1 MAIGRRIRRYVN
13 LIYVGPHFLKRINY
27 FLVLL
32 NENFKFTRPLTV
44 TGAFYRR
51 NQPVFFHQMV
61 LDRVES
67 DHYIVQN
74 NLLKFGG
81 SSLQIPV
88 KQAYY
93 AESYM
98 LRNSSTTRVSL
109 DRYLY
114 ENDGVKMFLVNEN
127 VNDMKFNKWY
137 LIPQAYSFSLVKK

>member
-1 MAIGRRIRRYVN
+1 M
-13 LIYVGPHFLKRINY
+13 KRINY

-44 TGAFYRR
+44 TGVFYRR

-74 NLLKFGG
+74 NFLKFGG

-93 AESYM
+93 AESNM
-98 LRNSSTTRVSL
+98 LRNCSSTTRDSMN
-109 DRYLY
+109 RYLY

-127 VNDMKFNKWY
+127 VNDMKYNNWY
-137 LIPQAYSFSLVKK
+137 LIPQAYSFILVKK

>member
-1 MAIGRRIRRYVN
+1 
-13 LIYVGPHFLKRINY
+13 
-27 FLVLL
+27 
-32 NENFKFTRPLTV
+32 
-44 TGAFYRR
+44 
-51 NQPVFFHQMV
+51 MV